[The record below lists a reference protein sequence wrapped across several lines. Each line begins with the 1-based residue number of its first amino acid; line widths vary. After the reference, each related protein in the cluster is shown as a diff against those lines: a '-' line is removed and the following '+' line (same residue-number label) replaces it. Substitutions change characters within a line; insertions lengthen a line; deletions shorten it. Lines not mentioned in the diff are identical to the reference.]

1 MDKILAGAIGSD
13 IHTAGIL
20 NFLGLARKEGYECVY
35 IGSVL
40 GIDKLLD
47 SIKEVSPDIIAISYR
62 LGGESCRELLR
73 ELRTAL
79 EREGVEKK
87 MIFGGTVE
95 TAGVARESGMFDRV
109 FDGSESL
116 EEVTGYLRGRDEA
129 GGTVEYPQGLL
140 ERIAFKEP
148 FPLIRHHIG
157 LQTLEETELAVKELA
172 QSRLLDIISLAPDQN
187 CQQWFFHPENMV
199 RSEDGAG
206 GAPFRKRE
214 DFERMY
220 EASRRGNYPLVRSYS
235 GTRELLKFSLLFKET
250 LNNAWAAIPLTWYS
264 QLDGRSDREL
274 LEAIRENQSAIAW
287 NGGRGIPVEIN
298 EAHQWALRYCHDAIE
313 VTMAYLAA
321 MAAKRLGVKVYV
333 AQYMM
338 NTPPGISPSMD
349 IAKSLAKKELI
360 ESLKSESFIPVTMVR
375 PGLMSFPADP
385 HMSMGQLVS
394 SLFTASYLQPQIVH
408 VVAYCEATK
417 RATPVEIIESVK
429 MVKHAMSEAAKGLP
443 DFSKDDKI
451 ERHKEFL
458 KNESATILEAMESIK
473 ISSLTSPET
482 IYAAINAGILDAPG
496 LRKMSV
502 AKGKTTTAT
511 IDGATFAVDEN
522 NEVID
527 ERTRLKKLGIFTLE

>member
-1 MDKILAGAIGSD
+1 
-13 IHTAGIL
+13 
-20 NFLGLARKEGYECVY
+20 
-35 IGSVL
+35 
-40 GIDKLLD
+40 
-47 SIKEVSPDIIAISYR
+47 
-62 LGGESCRELLR
+62 
-73 ELRTAL
+73 
-79 EREGVEKK
+79 
-87 MIFGGTVE
+87 
-95 TAGVARESGMFDRV
+95 
-109 FDGSESL
+109 
-116 EEVTGYLRGRDEA
+116 
-129 GGTVEYPQGLL
+129 
-140 ERIAFKEP
+140 
-148 FPLIRHHIG
+148 
-157 LQTLEETELAVKELA
+157 
-172 QSRLLDIISLAPDQN
+172 
-187 CQQWFFHPENMV
+187 
-199 RSEDGAG
+199 
-206 GAPFRKRE
+206 
-214 DFERMY
+214 
-220 EASRRGNYPLVRSYS
+220 
-235 GTRELLKFSLLFKET
+235 
-250 LNNAWAAIPLTWYS
+250 
-264 QLDGRSDREL
+264 
-274 LEAIRENQSAIAW
+274 
-287 NGGRGIPVEIN
+287 
-298 EAHQWALRYCHDAIE
+298 
-313 VTMAYLAA
+313 
-321 MAAKRLGVKVYV
+321 
-333 AQYMM
+333 
-338 NTPPGISPSMD
+338 MD